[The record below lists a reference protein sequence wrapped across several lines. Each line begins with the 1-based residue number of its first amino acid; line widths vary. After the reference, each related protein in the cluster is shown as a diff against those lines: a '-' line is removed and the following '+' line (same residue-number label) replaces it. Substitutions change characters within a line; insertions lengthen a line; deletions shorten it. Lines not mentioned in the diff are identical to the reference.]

1 MKADPAAQ
9 LRLLDL
15 QSLDSRADQLRHQ
28 RETLPEIAEIEE
40 LTTHQRELEAQRIDQ
55 QTIVDDLDVERA
67 KVDSDV
73 EAVKARQ
80 ARDQQR
86 IDQGQIS
93 NPKDLQHMQAEMESL
108 QRRITSLEDQE
119 LEVMEQLEEAQAVLT
134 RLAEQAE
141 AAQVRLTDVMAART
155 HKTGAIDT
163 ELSGVEAER
172 APLAAEL
179 PADLLALYDRLR
191 ASKGGVAA
199 AELRARECG
208 GCRLSIDPAELG
220 VIRAAAEDDVV
231 RCEECQRILVRTPE
245 SGL

>member
-15 QSLDSRADQLRHQ
+15 QSLDSRAAQLRHQ
-28 RETLPEIAEIEE
+28 RDTLPEIAEIEE

-55 QTIVDDLDVERA
+55 QMIVDDLEVERA
-67 KVDSDV
+67 KVDADV
-73 EAVKARQ
+73 ESVRARQ
-80 ARDQQR
+80 TRDQQR
-86 IDQGQIS
+86 IDQGLIA
-93 NPKDLQHMQAEMESL
+93 NPKDLQHMQAELESL

-119 LEVMEQLEEAQAVLT
+119 LEVMEQLEEAQNALT

-141 AAQVRLTDVMAART
+141 AAQVRLTDVTAART
-155 HKTGAIDT
+155 HKTGAIDN
-163 ELSGVEAER
+163 ELAGVEAER
-172 APLAAEL
+172 APLVADL

-191 ASKGGVAA
+191 AAKGGVGA

-208 GCRLSIDPAELG
+208 GCRLSIDAAELG
-220 VIRAAAEDDVV
+220 VIRAAAEADVV

>member
-28 RETLPEIAEIEE
+28 RDTLPEIAEIEE
-40 LTTHQRELEAQRIDQ
+40 LTAHQRELEAQRIDQ
-55 QTIVDDLDVERA
+55 QMIVDDLEVERA

-73 EAVKARQ
+73 ESVKARQ

-86 IDQGQIS
+86 IDQGLIA

-119 LEVMEQLEEAQAVLT
+119 LEVMEQLEEAQNTLT
-134 RLAEQAE
+134 QLAEQAE
-141 AAQVRLTDVMAART
+141 AAQVRLTDVTAART

-163 ELSGVEAER
+163 ELAGVEAER

-191 ASKGGVAA
+191 TSKGGVGA

-208 GCRLSIDPAELG
+208 GCRLSIDPAELA

-231 RCEECQRILVRTPE
+231 RCEECQRILVRTSE

>member
-28 RETLPEIAEIEE
+28 RATLPEIAEMEE
-40 LTTHQRELEAQRIDQ
+40 LTAHQRELEAQRIDQ
-55 QTIVDDLDVERA
+55 QMIVDDLQVEQA
-67 KVDSDV
+67 KVDADV
-73 EAVKARQ
+73 ESVRARQ
-80 ARDQQR
+80 TRDQQR
-86 IDQGQIS
+86 IDQGLIA

-119 LEVMEQLEEAQAVLT
+119 LEVMEQLEEAQST
-134 RLAEQAE
+134 LAQLAQQAE
-141 AAQVRLTDVMAART
+141 AAQVRLTDVTASRT
-155 HKTGAIDT
+155 HKTGAIDH
-163 ELSGVEAER
+163 ELAGVEAER
-172 APLAAEL
+172 TTLAAEL

-191 ASKGGVAA
+191 AAKGGVAA

-208 GCRLSIDPAELG
+208 GCRLSVDPAELG

-231 RCEECQRILVRTPE
+231 RCEECQRILVRTAE